1 MPSEANTLEIEEPL
15 LGCLR
20 QALDDPGLDY
30 CSAPY
35 QILGGNENDIFSFRL
50 KAAAPFDQPLIL
62 RLFRADA
69 TPDRARKEAA
79 VHRAVT
85 TQGLAAPR
93 VLLVGDEHNCDG
105 RSFLIMEHVAGRSA
119 LGLLH
124 PSLLLRLPSLH
135 AETMIA
141 LHRLDAGV
149 FLNSAEA
156 AGLDRLSVTL
166 NLDRQ
171 TAERKAAR
179 DFPSLERLDAWLEQN
194 RPDDG
199 PPVIAHGDLH
209 PFNLMIDN
217 GRVSAVLDWTRAVI
231 APREYDIA
239 ANRVI
244 VRYGPVVGNAP
255 LRTLLPLMRRWVL
268 GRFEAIYRA
277 ELPIDEPL
285 VRYFEVRQAFD
296 VLTNVALLRR
306 AKASDSE
313 ALPERDKES
322 GAFDGPNLRGM
333 LARVEQISGIRVE
346 LPPVAPTNTGS

>member
-1 MPSEANTLEIEEPL
+1 MPSDRKVREIAEPL
-15 LGCLR
+15 LVCLR

-30 CSAPY
+30 DSAPR
-35 QILGGNENDIFSFRL
+35 QIKGGNENDIFSFRL
-50 KAAAPFDQPLIL
+50 RAAAPFDQPLIL

-69 TPDRARKEAA
+69 TPERARKEAA

-85 TQGLAAPR
+85 KQGLAAPH
-93 VLLVGDEHNCDG
+93 VLLVGDEFHCDG
-105 RSFLIMEHVAGRSA
+105 RSFLVMEHVAGRSA

-124 PSLLLRLPSLH
+124 PSLFLRLPSLH

-141 LHRLDAGV
+141 LHRLDPAV
-149 FLNSAEA
+149 YLNAAEA
-156 AGLDRLSVTL
+156 AGLDRRSVML
-166 NLDRQ
+166 NLNRE

-179 DFPSLERLDAWLEQN
+179 EFPSLERLAGWLEQN
-194 RPDDG
+194 RPGDG
-199 PPVIAHGDLH
+199 APVIAHGDLH
-209 PFNLMIDN
+209 PFNLMVDD
-217 GRVSAVLDWTRAVI
+217 GHVSAVLDWSRAVV

-239 ANRVI
+239 ANRII
-244 VRYGPVVGNAP
+244 VRYGPVVGNAL
-255 LRTLLPLMRRWVL
+255 LRTVLPLMRRWFL

-306 AKASDSE
+306 ARASDSD

-333 LARVEQISGIRVE
+333 LARVEQISGVRVK
-346 LPPVAPTNTGS
+346 LPKLP

>member
-1 MPSEANTLEIEEPL
+1 MPSDRKVPEIAEPL

-20 QALDDPGLDY
+20 QALDDPALDY
-30 CSAPY
+30 DDAPR

-50 KAAAPFDQPLIL
+50 RASAPFDQPLIL

-69 TPDRARKEAA
+69 TADRARKEAA

-85 TQGLAAPR
+85 NQGLAAPR
-93 VLLVGDEHNCDG
+93 VLLVGDEFNCDG

-124 PSLLLRLPSLH
+124 PALFLRLPSLH

-141 LHRLDAGV
+141 LHRLDADV
-149 FLNSAEA
+149 FLSSAEA
-156 AGLDRLSVTL
+156 AGLDRLSVML
-166 NLDRQ
+166 NLDRE

-179 DFPSLERLDAWLEQN
+179 DFPSLELLAGWLEQN
-194 RPDDG
+194 RPGDG
-199 PPVIAHGDLH
+199 VPVIAHGDLH
-209 PFNLMIDN
+209 PFNLMIND
-217 GRVSAVLDWTRAVI
+217 GQVSAVLDWSRAVV

-239 ANRVI
+239 ANRI
-244 VRYGPVVGNAP
+244 IIRYGPVVGPEP

-268 GRFEAIYRA
+268 ARFEAIYRA

-306 AKASDSE
+306 AKASDSDR
-313 ALPERDKES
+313 LPERDKES
-322 GAFDGPNLRGM
+322 RAFDGPNLRGM
-333 LARVEQISGIRVE
+333 LARVEQIAGVRVE
-346 LPPVAPTNTGS
+346 LPQLP